1 MENEHGNQSADLKEI
16 LAEQLEVLLAMLL
29 RPVVQRQL
37 LAVCLILL
45 VAWLLPEGI
54 RRHRRRRGLSS
65 EHADDPGILR
75 RWPWLAALAPLAT
88 PLVAL
93 LLLTITISLFA
104 RLGYTNGLLQDATNV
119 IWWWLIYRGLQGLL
133 HYRYGESAAPYQNR
147 IIRPLFVLLVS
158 LKILATLPGAS
169 ALRDVMIRL
178 GTISFSLIGL
188 MTALLV
194 LYLFAVA
201 AWLVKDI
208 MVRTLPARLH
218 SDPGRVESVAA
229 LTRYS
234 LLALGIIVSLGIL
247 GLDFT
252 SLAIIAG
259 GLSVGIGIGLQ
270 DTVANFVSGLV
281 LLFEQSLRPG
291 DVIELDNRISRV
303 ERISLRAT
311 TVRTRANAELTI
323 PNASFTTGAVK
334 NLTKSVPRMKLRVPF
349 GVSYSSDLEK
359 VKKLAVD
366 IALQHPLTMA
376 YPPPTLIVRN
386 LGDSGLDL
394 DLSVSI
400 DRPELSFSIRSDLYI
415 AFRKAFSEHDI
426 EIPFAQ
432 IDLNL
437 REGWEKVTSSLHTN
451 WPLEQVDELPTV
463 ESTEEES

>member
-1 MENEHGNQSADLKEI
+1 
-16 LAEQLEVLLAMLL
+16 
-29 RPVVQRQL
+29 
-37 LAVCLILL
+37 
-45 VAWLLPEGI
+45 
-54 RRHRRRRGLSS
+54 
-65 EHADDPGILR
+65 
-75 RWPWLAALAPLAT
+75 
-88 PLVAL
+88 
-93 LLLTITISLFA
+93 
-104 RLGYTNGLLQDATNV
+104 
-119 IWWWLIYRGLQGLL
+119 
-133 HYRYGESAAPYQNR
+133 
-147 IIRPLFVLLVS
+147 VS

-169 ALRDVMIRL
+169 ALRDVTIRL
-178 GTISFSLIGL
+178 GTISVSLIGL
-188 MTALLV
+188 MTALIV
-194 LYLFAVA
+194 FYLFVVT

-218 SDPGRVESVAA
+218 SDPGIIESVAT

-234 LLALGIIVSLGIL
+234 LLALGIIVSLGLL

-270 DTVANFVSGLV
+270 DIVANFVSGLV

-291 DVIELDNRISRV
+291 DVIQLGDRISRV
-303 ERISLRAT
+303 EKISLRAT
-311 TVRTRANAELTI
+311 TVRTRTNVELTI
-323 PNASFTTGAVK
+323 PNTSFTTGEVK
-334 NLTKSVPRMKLRVPF
+334 NLTKSEPRMKLIVPF

-359 VKKLAVD
+359 VRQLAVD
-366 IALQHPLTMA
+366 IALQHPFTMA

-386 LGDSGLDL
+386 LGDSSLDL

-437 REGWEKVTSSLHTN
+437 REGWEKVASALHTN
-451 WPLEQVDELPTV
+451 WPLGQADELPAI
-463 ESTEEES
+463 ESKEEL